1 MSKLRECVAEN
12 PTVVEPTMEATEL
25 LVKGEK
31 PAFQETGVYLSPE
44 NLQPG
49 ANYFASPSLTTLLY

>member
-1 MSKLRECVAEN
+1 MAEN
-12 PTVVEPTMEATEL
+12 PTAVEPTMEATEL

-31 PAFQETGVYLSPE
+31 PAFQETGVYLSLE